1 MTKQHNMNK
10 KRNAKKSVKKV
21 ETKSSKRSSK
31 SSTVKK
37 DKKDKKDKKTI
48 PKTQDEILNIQMPTR
63 RIKRNSDGLYEVDG
77 KFYKELVGNRDDVW
91 KGIAYK
97 TNHNVDALTREDLI
111 FDDKTKKVLS
121 KSKHELMSG
130 SDNPL
135 RKLGL
140 LKKSSKKMKRKNK
153 KKSK

>member
-21 ETKSSKRSSK
+21 ATQSSKKSSK

-37 DKKDKKDKKTI
+37 DKKEKKTM

-140 LKKSSKKMKRKNK
+140 LKKSSKKMKRNNK

>member
-1 MTKQHNMNK
+1 MTKQHNK

-21 ETKSSKRSSK
+21 ATKSSKKSSK

-37 DKKDKKDKKTI
+37 DKKDKKDKKTM

>member
-21 ETKSSKRSSK
+21 ATKSSKKSSK

-37 DKKDKKDKKTI
+37 DKKDKKTM

-140 LKKSSKKMKRKNK
+140 LKKSSKKMKRNNK

>member
-21 ETKSSKRSSK
+21 STQSSKKSSK

-37 DKKDKKDKKTI
+37 DKKDKKTM